1 MNGKNK
7 CFVKIN
13 EYPEIFLIEIYT
25 RDNIHKSKMKVNQG
39 KVLNTFIINLQRLLN
54 ISFVVE

>member
-13 EYPEIFLIEIYT
+13 EYPEIFLIEIDT

-39 KVLNTFIINLQRLLN
+39 KVLNTFIIKSN
-54 ISFVVE
+54 